1 MAKKN
6 NVKVVFLGE
15 SGVGKSSLIDRYFKD
30 RFDEKISKTLVGSLF
45 THRID
50 YAEKNYVF
58 EIWDTPGSQN
68 LRALTKLFMNDV
80 KIVVLVYDITIKST
94 FLELQHWLDII
105 LEGHPNT
112 NLILV
117 GNKLDLSSNRKI
129 KEKDAK
135 KFAEIIKA
143 EFTEISAKDNYGGLR
158 DFLNNAFNNYLIN
171 QNKLM
176 MI

>member
-1 MAKKN
+1 
-6 NVKVVFLGE
+6 
-15 SGVGKSSLIDRYFKD
+15 
-30 RFDEKISKTLVGSLF
+30 
-45 THRID
+45 
-50 YAEKNYVF
+50 
-58 EIWDTPGSQN
+58 
-68 LRALTKLFMNDV
+68 MNDV